1 MLKPYA
7 VLRFTQ
13 ITPRVLRTF
22 AAELVLAA
30 VGLGG
35 LVILAILTTQVHAIP
50 GWKTLAAVVGVLGI
64 SIGGVQASL
73 KNATQSLIGRLR
85 ADLYSDLVTTAISS
99 LPPMGRGKRRAVR
112 KAIRARTVTAALPGK

>member
-7 VLRFTQ
+7 VLRFTK

-35 LVILAILTTQVHAIP
+35 LVIMAILTTQVHSIP
-50 GWKTLAAVVGVLGI
+50 GWKTLAAVVGVRGI

-73 KNATQSLIGRLR
+73 KNATQSLIR
-85 ADLYSDLVTTAISS
+85 TTAC
-99 LPPMGRGKRRAVR
+99 
-112 KAIRARTVTAALPGK
+112 